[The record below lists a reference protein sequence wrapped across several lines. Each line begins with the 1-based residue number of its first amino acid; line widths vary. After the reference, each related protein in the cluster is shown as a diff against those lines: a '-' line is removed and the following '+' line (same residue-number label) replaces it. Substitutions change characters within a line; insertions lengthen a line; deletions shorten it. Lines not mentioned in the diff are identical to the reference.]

1 MTARPL
7 LLELR
12 RAFFVFQR
20 SKQGEKVCFNS
31 PPVARGRAA
40 LRTARDQEKKRAS
53 GGAPLVASQSLF
65 KPLQRTSSNFNTL
78 QRASSKSLFKE
89 PLQAPSKSLFK
100 PLQASAK
107 SVFKEP
113 LQRASSASVFKEPL
127 QASSMLFTLL
137 VASKLAGITET
148 RLATHCTPCFTF
160 MFHV

>member
-1 MTARPL
+1 MGKSKQDQAGRKSLNGAVTARPL

-40 LRTARDQEKKRAS
+40 LRTARDQEKKTRA
-53 GGAPLVASQSLF
+53 AFIEL
-65 KPLQRTSSNFNTL
+65 L

-137 VASKLAGITET
+137 VASKLAAGITET